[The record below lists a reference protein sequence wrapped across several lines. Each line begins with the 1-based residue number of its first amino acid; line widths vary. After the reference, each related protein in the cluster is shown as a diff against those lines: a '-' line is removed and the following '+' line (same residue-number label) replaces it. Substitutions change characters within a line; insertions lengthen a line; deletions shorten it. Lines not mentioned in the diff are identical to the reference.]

1 MKSLADL
8 NTSDFEDPEMK
19 EIVEQLKAMNQN
31 LSRMEQKFD
40 MKFDGLEQKVDRL
53 DTKLSSKI
61 DGVTQR
67 LDTLVPIVIAIHD
80 REGTYDSA
88 IDYLEGGFP
97 DGVIQTA
104 REITAKDRKD

>member
-31 LSRMEQKFD
+31 LGRLEQRFG
-40 MKFDGLEQKVDRL
+40 GLE
-53 DTKLSSKI
+53 
-61 DGVTQR
+61 QR
-67 LDTLVPIVIAIHD
+67 LDTLAPIVIAIHD